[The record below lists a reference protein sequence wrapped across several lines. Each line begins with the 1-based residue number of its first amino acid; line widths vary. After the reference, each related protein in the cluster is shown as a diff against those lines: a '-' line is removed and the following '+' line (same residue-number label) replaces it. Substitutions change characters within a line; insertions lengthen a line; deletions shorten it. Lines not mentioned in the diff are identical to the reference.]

1 MSFPE
6 DYYVSDLAGQP
17 VVFEVTLNSIKRKTL
32 PELND
37 EFVKD
42 VSNFETVDAYKE
54 DIKAMLTEEKA
65 AEIKNRYKAEV
76 AVKVTEQS
84 DVVAPESQVKAEAES
99 FMNDIRFQMSQQGIS
114 LEDYVKLTNGNMEDI
129 QNECTARA
137 ESFVRQQIV
146 FEAIAEKE
154 NLEIS
159 DEELETEYNKMADM
173 YKQPVE
179 TIKEVFTMRGQV
191 NAIKRNLLLEKV
203 SDFLLENAKI
213 G

>member
-1 MSFPE
+1 MH
-6 DYYVSDLAGQP
+6 
-17 VVFEVTLNSIKRKTL
+17 SIKRKIL

-54 DIKAMLTEEKA
+54 DIKKMLTEEKA
-65 AEIKNRYKAEV
+65 AEIKNRYKADV
-76 AVKVTEQS
+76 AVKVTEQT
-84 DVVAPESQVKAEAES
+84 DVVAPESQIKAEAEN
-99 FMNDIRFQMSQQGIS
+99 FMNDIRFQMNQQGIN

-129 QNECTARA
+129 EKECNARA
-137 ESFVRQQIV
+137 ENLVKQQIV
-146 FEAIAEKE
+146 FEAIAEAE
-154 NLEIS
+154 GLEIS
-159 DEELETEYNKMADM
+159 DEELEAEYNKMADM

-179 TIKEVFTMRGQV
+179 TIKEVFSMRGQV
-191 NAIKRNLLLEKV
+191 GLIKRNLLLEKV

>member
-1 MSFPE
+1 M
-6 DYYVSDLAGQP
+6 
-17 VVFEVTLNSIKRKTL
+17 
-32 PELND
+32 
-37 EFVKD
+37 
-42 VSNFETVDAYKE
+42 
-54 DIKAMLTEEKA
+54 
-65 AEIKNRYKAEV
+65 
-76 AVKVTEQS
+76 TEQS

-129 QNECTARA
+129 QNECNARA
-137 ESFVRQQIV
+137 ESFVKQQIV

-159 DEELETEYNKMADM
+159 DEELEAEYNKMADM